1 MLLFPLTKRDICPRN
16 GKSWRGASAQ
26 ESLVLCRA
34 HRQYTPQEKNLSLP
48 RVGQA
53 KWKNPEHHTD
63 AQGQPGLRKE
73 LFLPR
78 MTGREEA

>member
-1 MLLFPLTKRDICPRN
+1 MHLFPLTKQGIGPRN

-34 HRQYTPQEKNLSLP
+34 HCQYTPHEKNLSLP

-73 LFLPR
+73 LLLPHL
-78 MTGREEA
+78 TGREEA